1 MGRTEKL
8 LDKLAQ
14 SKSTFNWNELVSL
27 LAQQGYEKRE
37 MAGSRVRFYN
47 RTLEHTILLHKPHPE
62 NYIKGGALKSLNY
75 KGYVGTIEA
84 DLENNILFGKLAYI
98 RDLVTYEAE
107 SLSELEKEFRQSVDL
122 YLQDCLELG
131 KEPNKPFKGVFNVRI
146 GEELHR
152 EATIIAGDRSL
163 NAFVTEAI
171 QEKIFREKPSLR

>member
-1 MGRTEKL
+1 MKL
-8 LDKLAQ
+8 
-14 SKSTFNWNELVSL
+14 
-27 LAQQGYEKRE
+27 
-37 MAGSRVRFYN
+37 
-47 RTLEHTILLHKPHPE
+47 
-62 NYIKGGALKSLNY
+62 LNY

-131 KEPNKPFKGVFNVRI
+131 KEPNKPFKGIFNVRI

>member
-1 MGRTEKL
+1 MKL
-8 LDKLAQ
+8 
-14 SKSTFNWNELVSL
+14 
-27 LAQQGYEKRE
+27 
-37 MAGSRVRFYN
+37 
-47 RTLEHTILLHKPHPE
+47 
-62 NYIKGGALKSLNY
+62 LNY

-107 SLSELEKEFRQSVDL
+107 SLS
-122 YLQDCLELG
+122 LQDCLELG

>member
-1 MGRTEKL
+1 MKL
-8 LDKLAQ
+8 
-14 SKSTFNWNELVSL
+14 
-27 LAQQGYEKRE
+27 
-37 MAGSRVRFYN
+37 
-47 RTLEHTILLHKPHPE
+47 
-62 NYIKGGALKSLNY
+62 LNY

-122 YLQDCLELG
+122 YIQDCLELA
-131 KEPNKPFKGVFNVRI
+131 KEPDKPFQGVFNVRI

-171 QEKIFREKPSLR
+171 KEKIFREKPSLR

>member
-1 MGRTEKL
+1 MRSSFQLNVLNVQKN
-8 LDKLAQ
+8 
-14 SKSTFNWNELVSL
+14 SSLVS
-27 LAQQGYEKRE
+27 QKV
-37 MAGSRVRFYN
+37 SS
-47 RTLEHTILLHKPHPE
+47 
-62 NYIKGGALKSLNY
+62 IKTAVPL
-75 KGYVGTIEA
+75 VP
-84 DLENNILFGKLAYI
+84 ILFFL
-98 RDLVTYEAE
+98 
-107 SLSELEKEFRQSVDL
+107 QSVDL